1 MSDWPVICS
10 YTREQAINDGV
21 LVDVTQTARK
31 SGFRV
36 PVALT
41 SEVYNGYV
49 VPKEGLP
56 GQDIE
61 GRLRDLLLML
71 YLACRHRKRES
82 ILSFRTTFLMDSGR
96 HETKE
101 LKAVMG
107 PGDKGE
113 PVLTVMLPNQD

>member
-1 MSDWPVICS
+1 MSDWPVIYS

-21 LVDVTQTARK
+21 LVDVTKTARE

-41 SEVYNGYV
+41 SEVYNGYI

-56 GQDIE
+56 GQDTE

-71 YLACRHRKRES
+71 YLACRKRKKES
-82 ILSFRTTFLMDSGR
+82 ILSFRTAFLMDSNKQ
-96 HETKE
+96 ETKE
-101 LKAVMG
+101 LKAVLG
-107 PGDKGE
+107 PGDRGE

>member
-1 MSDWPVICS
+1 MSDCPIIFT

-21 LVDVTQTARK
+21 LVDVTQTAKK

-56 GQDIE
+56 G
-61 GRLRDLLLML
+61 
-71 YLACRHRKRES
+71 
-82 ILSFRTTFLMDSGR
+82 
-96 HETKE
+96 
-101 LKAVMG
+101 
-107 PGDKGE
+107 
-113 PVLTVMLPNQD
+113 